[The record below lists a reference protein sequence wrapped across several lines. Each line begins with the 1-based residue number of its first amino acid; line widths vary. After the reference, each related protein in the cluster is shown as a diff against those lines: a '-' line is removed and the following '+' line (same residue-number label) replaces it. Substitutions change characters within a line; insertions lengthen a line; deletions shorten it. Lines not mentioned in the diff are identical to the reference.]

1 MLYTGISPLIASSHN
16 EESWAPGSVRN
27 SRPNK
32 SLFTLGLN
40 QKSKDKLELKTVPQI
55 TGNSINLIRRFVT
68 CRRRSEIIFQM
79 GTLVSHL
86 SFIQLH
92 PLIRT
97 VSTLKAFTCFGQC
110 WPSSEDKANSTK
122 ETLYLCDKHLF
133 TTTRRTDHHGP
144 PGHTHNTT
152 DGHTLRHARDLQA
165 VRKCGHHRTLKF

>member
-16 EESWAPGSVRN
+16 IESWAPGSVRN

-40 QKSKDKLELKTVPQI
+40 QKSKDKLELKTVRQI
-55 TGNSINLIRRFVT
+55 TANSINLIRCFVT
-68 CRRRSEIIFQM
+68 CRRRSEIISQM

-86 SFIQLH
+86 GFIHLY
-92 PLIRT
+92 PLIRK

-110 WPSSEDKANSTK
+110 WPSPEDKANSTM
-122 ETLYLCDKHLF
+122 ETLYLYDKHLF
-133 TTTRRTDHHGP
+133 TTTLRTDHHGS
-144 PGHTHNTT
+144 PGHTRHY
-152 DGHTLRHARDLQA
+152 RHARDLQA